1 MTDYPPSDSEIEDP
15 TYHPPTDSESESDT
29 ESISESDDDNWF
41 LDNGDPEDALQT
53 GLLSFVANRKHLDA
67 DYVPLYIDL
76 LRNLLEEA
84 ERLYK

>member
-1 MTDYPPSDSEIEDP
+1 MTDSDPD
-15 TYHPPTDSESESDT
+15 YHPPTDSETESDT
-29 ESISESDDDNWF
+29 ESDDCCGCCCDKDWF

-53 GLLSFVANRKHLDA
+53 GLLTFVANRTHLDPEHL
-67 DYVPLYIDL
+67 PLYIDL